1 MVFSTPFSRENQQPG
16 FSISGTLTGIIQ
28 SVHETP
34 KAMIIETY
42 PNYLKKSS
50 SIAISPSEIYKFVQ
64 LVNIFDLFYNTLF
77 KTLDPPLY
85 SDRLP
90 KHNKWNTE

>member
-1 MVFSTPFSRENQQPG
+1 MVFLTPFSRENQQPG

-42 PNYLKKSS
+42 PQKYY
-50 SIAISPSEIYKFVQ
+50 II
-64 LVNIFDLFYNTLF
+64 
-77 KTLDPPLY
+77 
-85 SDRLP
+85 
-90 KHNKWNTE
+90 